1 MAMPALRPFTVDDL
15 DALPVDGNRYE
26 VLHGVLLVTPAAGL
40 PHQTVA
46 SAINAK
52 LQAVLRDEPWIRV
65 WSPGVVVIHPDT
77 QLEPDLLVGRLPNP
91 SAEHRVPSAELRW
104 ENVEEHWLAVEV
116 SGVGSRVY
124 DREYKRDGYLE
135 AGVAEVWLVD
145 LGLKRILVSR
155 AGGAKDVPHDV
166 ELTWRSPGG
175 RETKLDVAAVFNL
188 GPG

>member
-1 MAMPALRPFTVDDL
+1 MAMPALRPFTVDDV
-15 DALPVDGNRYE
+15 DALPEDGNRYE
-26 VLHGVLLVTPAAGL
+26 VLHGVLLVTPSPGL

-46 SAINAK
+46 AGIVAE
-52 LQAVLRDEPWIRV
+52 LQAVLRDEPWIKV
-65 WSPGVVVIHPDT
+65 WSPGVVVVRPDT
-77 QLEPDLLVGRLPNP
+77 QLEPDLLVGRFPTGEP
-91 SAEHRVPSAELRW
+91 RW

-145 LGLKRILVSR
+145 LGLKQIFVSR
-155 AGGAKDVPHDV
+155 AGGSTDVLHDI

-175 RETKLDVAAVFNL
+175 REMKLDVAALFRMA
-188 GPG
+188 PG